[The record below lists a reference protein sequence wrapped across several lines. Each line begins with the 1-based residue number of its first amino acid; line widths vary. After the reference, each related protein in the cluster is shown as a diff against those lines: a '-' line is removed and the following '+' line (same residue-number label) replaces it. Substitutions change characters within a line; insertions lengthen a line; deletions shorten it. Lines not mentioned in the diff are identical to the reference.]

1 MFGRISVLYHGELI
15 GRTSFSPQIQLS
27 VLSHEKKKKKY
38 SFLGR
43 TSVFLS
49 FLKHTLSK

>member
-27 VLSHEKKKKKY
+27 VLSHEKKKKY